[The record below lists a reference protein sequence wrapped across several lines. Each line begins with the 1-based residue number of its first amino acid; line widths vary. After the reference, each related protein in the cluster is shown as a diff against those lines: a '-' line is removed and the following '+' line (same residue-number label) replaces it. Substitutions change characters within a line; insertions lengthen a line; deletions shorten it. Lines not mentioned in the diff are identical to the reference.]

1 MARRATE
8 VSLGP
13 EEKRTL
19 IEWTRQAEH
28 QQLIAERA
36 RIVLMAAEG
45 RSTLEIAAT
54 LGVRPARVSKWR
66 KRFADYG
73 LRGLETA
80 ERPGKPRRYD
90 ETLDA
95 RILSLVYQPPPE
107 PHLVWTGPLLAQSV
121 GQVSLDH
128 VWRVLRARGISLRTR
143 DPSDFETSPAVV
155 RNLVSIIGMYLS
167 PAVSG
172 FVVGVDT
179 AESASPG
186 ERLRTYWRAPNPEAA
201 MDLVRDA
208 GGTPR
213 LSLLETLKWAT
224 ARNLLSTRPPL
235 EIRTFDAFLR
245 EAGGVSETLQ
255 IHAFFV
261 GSQPP
266 AHPSVHLHRI
276 STLDM
281 WKEQLGVWLAVSLSG
296 RPEDDDLIR
305 DLLVAVGEYIGT
317 QRIAFEWHAWP
328 SLARHAPPQPRKSA

>member
-28 QQLIAERA
+28 QKLIAERA
-36 RIVLMAAEG
+36 RIVLLAAE
-45 RSTLEIAAT
+45 RHSSLEIAAA

-73 LRGLETA
+73 VRGLETA

-90 ETLDA
+90 QTLDA

-107 PHLVWTGPLLAQSV
+107 PHLIWTGPLLAQSV

-128 VWRVLRARGISLRTR
+128 VWRVLRARGISLRRR
-143 DPSDFETSPAVV
+143 DPSDFETSPAVM

-167 PAVSG
+167 PTVSG
-172 FVVGVDT
+172 FLVGIAA

-186 ERLRTYWRAPNPEAA
+186 ERLRTYWRAPTPETV
-201 MDLVRDA
+201 MDLARDL
-208 GGTPR
+208 GGAPR

-224 ARNLLSTRPPL
+224 ARNMLSTRTPR
-235 EIRTFDAFLR
+235 ETRTFDAFLR
-245 EAGGVSETLQ
+245 EAGGTSETLQ
-255 IHAFFV
+255 IRAFSV
-261 GSQPP
+261 GSHPP
-266 AHPSVHLHRI
+266 AYPGVHLHRMP
-276 STLDM
+276 TLDV

-328 SLARHAPPQPRKSA
+328 SLAGHAPPQPRKSA